1 MNFGGNYGNATGIS
15 VRDQRKSKR
24 IRDFIILILVYI
36 LLMIVLYFTGARGQL
51 DPSYNKVTGTFS
63 STCAINTQT

>member
-1 MNFGGNYGNATGIS
+1 
-15 VRDQRKSKR
+15 
-24 IRDFIILILVYI
+24 
-36 LLMIVLYFTGARGQL
+36 MIVLYFTGARGQL